1 MLAVFLVDETSER
14 FFCLLLHRG
23 NSPAVRVNDPQ
34 KYTVAIVSQNPER
47 AKEMVGR
54 FGLAGWLSLA
64 LRERQAATFT

>member
-1 MLAVFLVDETSER
+1 MLAVFLIDEMPER

-34 KYTVAIVSQNPER
+34 KHTVAMSQNPER
-47 AKEMVGR
+47 ATEMVGR

-64 LRERQAATFT
+64 LRERQTATFT